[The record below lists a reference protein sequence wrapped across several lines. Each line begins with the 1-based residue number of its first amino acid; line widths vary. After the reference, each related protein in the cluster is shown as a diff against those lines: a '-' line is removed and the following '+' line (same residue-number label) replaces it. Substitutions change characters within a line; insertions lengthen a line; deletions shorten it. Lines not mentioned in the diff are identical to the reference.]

1 MHKNNTQKGILISFE
16 GIDGSGKTTQ
26 INLLKRYL
34 EEKGYE
40 VLVTREPGGTRISEK
55 IRSVILDPENTA
67 MWEITEMLLYASARA
82 QLVHEVIKPA
92 IESGKIVICDRF
104 IDSSLAYQGYGRQIS
119 LDDIIKVN
127 NIALDGIM
135 PSLTFFLDI
144 PPEAA
149 LKRRLSSSQPDRIEQ
164 ESLKFYNKVYEGYLS
179 IVSAYPDRIKSINA
193 DRDAESIFQE
203 IKKWTEILMDAHG
216 NVGSK

>member
-1 MHKNNTQKGILISFE
+1 MQKNNIQKGILISFE

-119 LDDIIKVN
+119 LDYIIKVN

-179 IVSAYPDRIKSINA
+179 IVSAYPDRIKLINA